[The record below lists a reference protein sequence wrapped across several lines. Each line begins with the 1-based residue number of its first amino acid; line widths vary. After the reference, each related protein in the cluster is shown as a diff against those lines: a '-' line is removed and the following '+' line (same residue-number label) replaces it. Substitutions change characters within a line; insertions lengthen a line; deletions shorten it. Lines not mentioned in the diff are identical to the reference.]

1 MLCHVFVFF
10 PVVSRSFVPPFFLC
24 REIPENVLVD
34 NYWRFHTSN
43 FNSRE
48 SNFYDSHAQRERTLA
63 WSEKH
68 HRRVA
73 VGGERGLT
81 HWHIFNFCWS
91 QFFLFFWGGGCVSK
105 YRCRAAPT
113 PWNTGLRFFRFTT
126 NRLLSRSRDDL
137 LVARNEGRK
146 QRERVRHAAWWGSRL
161 PLGVCANYPPV
172 TLVERHAP
180 HYMSSLEQ

>member
-91 QFFLFFWGGGCVSK
+91 QFFLFFWGGGVSK
-105 YRCRAAPT
+105 YRCRGGANPLKHWAPILPFHYKPPALAQQRWSAGSQERREKTTAAGST
-113 PWNTGLRFFRFTT
+113 R
-126 NRLLSRSRDDL
+126 
-137 LVARNEGRK
+137 
-146 QRERVRHAAWWGSRL
+146 RVVR
-161 PLGVCANYPPV
+161 
-172 TLVERHAP
+172 
-180 HYMSSLEQ
+180 